1 MKAFCWRRLAV
12 FSLSLLAPSA
22 SSLHANE
29 ASIDF
34 SRDIR
39 PILSEH
45 CYACHG
51 PGDQEAGLRLDSAA
65 AAEALLM
72 YQQPEARRSTGVR
85 WCNPMVMVSSSN
97 HHRMTC
103 PCSTFITAESRCHSF
118 ATLDHAA
125 ALKAMRKRFALMAE
139 FCQEGGFLASFFR
152 LLQAH
157 AATRSPA

>member
-1 MKAFCWRRLAV
+1 
-12 FSLSLLAPSA
+12 
-22 SSLHANE
+22 
-29 ASIDF
+29 
-34 SRDIR
+34 
-39 PILSEH
+39 
-45 CYACHG
+45 
-51 PGDQEAGLRLDSAA
+51 
-65 AAEALLM
+65 
-72 YQQPEARRSTGVR
+72 
-85 WCNPMVMVSSSN
+85 
-97 HHRMTC
+97 MTC